1 MFKRYVTNNKSWR
14 FFIILTYNS
23 NHNNYYTQNHNNNL
37 SILLVDDEN
46 DILNLFC
53 DCLQKFGY
61 ETISFNNPIDALNYI
76 YTNNI
81 SNCSLIITDYK
92 MPQMTGLEF
101 IKKIR
106 EKDTT
111 FKLKILLI
119 SAFIKRNIMGNDASN
134 SLRIDKIIEKPIHIE
149 KLIEEVHKLTTGMN
163 YIAT

>member
-1 MFKRYVTNNKSWR
+1 MPPNNKLWR
-14 FFIILTYNS
+14 FFLILTKNS
-23 NHNNYYTQNHNNNL
+23 DYYNHNN

-61 ETISFNNPIDALNYI
+61 ETIPFNNPVDAVNYI
-76 YTNNI
+76 YNSKI

-92 MPQMTGLEF
+92 MPLMSGIDL

-111 FKLKILLI
+111 FKLKIILI
-119 SAFIKRNIMGNDASN
+119 SAFIKSNIMGNDISD
-134 SLRIDKIIEKPIHIE
+134 SLRIDKIIEKPIHLE
-149 KLIEEVHKLTTGMN
+149 NLIEEVQKLTTVIN
-163 YIAT
+163 